1 MTKLS
6 RRSFVGGA
14 AAFIGAPAL
23 IGCATVPRRWT
34 LDPFTL
40 GVASGSPSPDGF
52 VLWTRLAP
60 EPLSFDPFAL
70 AGMRG
75 DAVELAYE
83 IAADPELRTIVARGT
98 ARADPAFAYS
108 VHIEAEGLKPGR
120 PYWYRFMSGDAVSR
134 TGRAMTSTAP
144 GAPLERFKFGFVSCS
159 NYEHGY
165 FAAYRHL
172 ADEQPDA
179 VVYLGDYIY
188 EYASPPDVVVR
199 RHSQIAEITT
209 LADYRNRYT
218 QYRLDPDLQRLHAET
233 TALMTWDDHEVQNDY
248 ADRWSEDFEDPERFL
263 FRRAGA
269 YQAYYEHMPV
279 RALSRPNGPVM
290 RVYDRYSFGDLVEI
304 ALIDGRQYRSRGA
317 CYAPPDKGGTHF
329 ETDASCPERLDERRS
344 LLGVE
349 QETWLYDRFD
359 RSLARWNV
367 LASDVMI
374 GQFHFPNPAGEATF
388 TTDDWNGYPAARTR
402 LLSRIRD
409 SRLSN
414 PVTIAGDMHSFW
426 ANDLKLDF
434 DNPSSPT
441 VATEFVGTSVSAI
454 PPPYEAFAA
463 QLSSNPYVRFF
474 ESRVRGYASV
484 TVDHGTMTTRFNAL
498 ADVRSPTSA
507 ISTLKTFV
515 IENGKAGLV
524 AA

>member
-1 MTKLS
+1 MPSSRDPMTKLS

-144 GAPLERFKFGFVSCS
+144 GTPLERFKFGFVSCS

-367 LASDVMI
+367 LA
-374 GQFHFPNPAGEATF
+374 
-388 TTDDWNGYPAARTR
+388 
-402 LLSRIRD
+402 
-409 SRLSN
+409 
-414 PVTIAGDMHSFW
+414 GDMHSFW

-515 IENGKAGLV
+515 IEN
-524 AA
+524 